1 MRRATAIIPAIL
13 LVMALAG
20 PAAADGGGHG
30 AGKGFV
36 PPNARIHGSSLEQ
49 LAIAWNSYAF
59 GTPAP
64 ENPLI
69 TPRCEQSPTDKRIWF
84 VPVSIGGDYEVDCEV
99 PTGAFLVATPAG
111 YFCEPVEAGGSSTA
125 ALLTC
130 ATNGF
135 STLTFVEVLL
145 DGRRAKNLD
154 SYVVTTPRI
163 ELAGPNLL
171 SDDPTPL
178 IDKGIYVVIKPL
190 TPGSHTLRLY
200 DEFGALA
207 FGVTVNLTVS

>member
-1 MRRATAIIPAIL
+1 MRRASAIIPAIL
-13 LVMALAG
+13 LAMALAG

-36 PPNARIHGSSLEQ
+36 PPNAQIHGSSLEQ
-49 LAIAWNSYAF
+49 LAIAWNRYAF
-59 GTPAP
+59 STAAP

-69 TPRCEQSPTDKRIWF
+69 TPRCEQSPTDERIWF

-145 DGRRAKNLD
+145 DGRQAKNLD
-154 SYVVTTPRI
+154 RYVVTTPRI

-171 SDDPTPL
+171 SDDPTPI

-200 DEFGALA
+200 DEFGALS

>member
-13 LVMALAG
+13 LAMALAG
-20 PAAADGGGHG
+20 PAAADSGGHG

-49 LAIAWNSYAF
+49 LAIAWNIYAF
-59 GTPAP
+59 ATPAP

-69 TPRCEQSPTDKRIWF
+69 TPHCEQSPTDARIWF

-145 DGRRAKNLD
+145 DGRHAKNLD
-154 SYVVTTPRI
+154 RYVVTTPRI

-171 SDDPTPL
+171 ERRPDAPHRQGHLRRDQATDPGQPHAPA
-178 IDKGIYVVIKPL
+178 V
-190 TPGSHTLRLY
+190 
-200 DEFGALA
+200 
-207 FGVTVNLTVS
+207 

>member
-1 MRRATAIIPAIL
+1 MRRASAIIPAIL
-13 LVMALAG
+13 LAMALAG

-36 PPNARIHGSSLEQ
+36 PPNAKIHGSSLEQ
-49 LAIAWNSYAF
+49 LAIAWNRYAF
-59 GTPAP
+59 STPAP

-69 TPRCEQSPTDKRIWF
+69 TPRCEQSPTDERIWF

-135 STLTFVEVLL
+135 ATLTFVEVLL
-145 DGRRAKNLD
+145 DGRQAKNLD

-171 SDDPTPL
+171 SDDPTPIIEGHL
-178 IDKGIYVVIKPL
+178 RRDQA
-190 TPGSHTLRLY
+190 TDPGQPH
-200 DEFGALA
+200 APA
-207 FGVTVNLTVS
+207 V